1 MTGKA
6 REHEI
11 RLMGVGL
18 AAVALLAAATIFWV
32 ASAIGHQVHL
42 PAEDGAAVTQVS
54 SGS

>member
-6 REHEI
+6 REHEA

-18 AAVALLAAATIFWV
+18 AAMALLAAATIFWG
-32 ASAIGHQVHL
+32 ASAIGHQLHL
-42 PAEDGAAVTQVS
+42 PADGGAAVTQGS